1 MQRDIKGIKGNIIVL
16 TFSLFMRQTVPFCN
30 NWIGIH
36 KAWFNSNNCI
46 FFKRMLGSYM
56 HTVAN
61 S

>member
-36 KAWFNSNNCI
+36 KAWFDSNNCI
-46 FFKRMLGSYM
+46 FF
-56 HTVAN
+56 
-61 S
+61 